1 MSNIQKTQIN
11 SNPKGYIKAVF
22 GPMFSGKSTELI
34 RRLQRFKIARY
45 NVLIVKYANDNRYTE
60 DAAIAT
66 HDKQMLQAVN
76 ATKLEDLKKKFN
88 IIH

>member
-1 MSNIQKTQIN
+1 
-11 SNPKGYIKAVF
+11 
-22 GPMFSGKSTELI
+22 MFSGKSTELI

-66 HDKQMLQAVN
+66 HDKQMIQAVN
-76 ATKLEDLKKKFN
+76 ATKLGDLKKKFN
-88 IIH
+88 IIDEYDVMAGLTYLCVLASL